1 LTAQS
6 KKIWK
11 NSTFQTALTIIIII
25 TVVFGSWFGLQA
37 VLNTKIAPALAVVSG
52 SMCIPYDGPCDGWS
66 HPFDRTLHI
75 GDLIVIQGVNAT
87 SLNTNYPNSDII
99 VFQKPND
106 PNTLIVHRIASTVTV
121 DGKLYFYTKGDGNNA
136 PGVWPTP
143 VLNADYWYPDPGNP
157 SSTNN
162 GAVSQDYVY
171 GKVIMRVPW
180 IGWIAIEMQKTGGDR
195 SLLIGIIVF
204 VIILL
209 IILEFV
215 LPFLKKGTKSQPE
228 KE

>member
-1 LTAQS
+1 LTTKPQR
-6 KKIWK
+6 IWK
-11 NSTFQTALTIIIII
+11 NPTFQTALTIIIII
-25 TVVFGSWFGLQA
+25 TVVFGFWFGLQA

-75 GDLIVIQGVNAT
+75 GDLIVIQGVNT
-87 SLNTNYPNSDII
+87 STLNTNYPNSDII

-106 PNTLIVHRIASTVTV
+106 PTTLIVHRIVSTIAV

-136 PGVWPTP
+136 PDVWPNP
-143 VLNADYWYPDPGNP
+143 VQNTDYWYPDPSNP
-157 SSTNN
+157 TSTHD

-180 IGWIAIEMQKTGGDR
+180 IGQIAIIMQKAGGDR
-195 SLLIGIIVF
+195 SILISIIVF

-215 LPFLKKGTKSQPE
+215 LPLLKNRKTKQA
-228 KE
+228 

>member
-1 LTAQS
+1 LTT
-6 KKIWK
+6 KPKRIWK
-11 NSTFQTALTIIIII
+11 NPTFQTALTIIIII
-25 TVVFGSWFGLQA
+25 TVVFGFWFGLQA

-75 GDLIVIQGVNAT
+75 GDLIVIQGVNT
-87 SLNTNYPNSDII
+87 STLNTNYPNSDII

-106 PNTLIVHRIASTVTV
+106 PTTLIVHRIVSTITV

-136 PGVWPTP
+136 PDVWPNP
-143 VLNADYWYPDPGNP
+143 VQTTDYWYPDPSNP
-157 SSTNN
+157 TSTQN

-180 IGWIAIEMQKTGGDR
+180 IGQIAIIMQKAGGDR
-195 SLLIGIIVF
+195 SILISVIVF
-204 VIILL
+204 IIILL

-215 LPFLKKGTKSQPE
+215 LPLLKNRKTKQA
-228 KE
+228 